1 MNSIAKRGSLIDK
14 LLFPRTQSLR
24 ISYHVLFW
32 VLFILLHYSY
42 ALPTLLR
49 KTADPTVTV
58 ASFCYFFKIIPE
70 FYLCVGLYYLLRSRI
85 HGFFLFLVL
94 FIFALIINHLFSV
107 VLYMGVDRYLGLEN
121 MTERFRMFAN
131 LYLEPFNFRD
141 PRAWLVFSNDVS
153 EVQFFVLPASLKT
166 VKYAA
171 NERIMRQKIQNDA
184 LRMELKALKSQINP
198 HFVFNVLNAAYA
210 KVLPVSEEAA
220 EYLHKVSEIMRFSLY
235 EMNEEFTKLETEL
248 SYVNLYVELESIR
261 SGGRCKINLEQRG
274 EILVSHRIPTV
285 SLITLVENAFKHGVH
300 STRHESFVDIRVNI
314 SAGIL
319 RFDIVNS
326 KPAQPLR
333 NKPGSGGIGL
343 VNLERRLGIYYPGR
357 YKFEKSETESEFR
370 VTVQMPVEQPSHET
384 GRIQTGMFQ

>member
-1 MNSIAKRGSLIDK
+1 MNNTAKKRSLIDK
-14 LLFPRTQSLR
+14 LLFPQTQGLR

-49 KTADPTVTV
+49 KTSDPTVTI
-58 ASFCYFFKIIPE
+58 ASFFYFFKIIPE
-70 FYLCVGLYYLLRSRI
+70 FYLCVGLYYLLRAHLR
-85 HGFFLFLVL
+85 GFFLFLAL
-94 FIFALIINHLFSV
+94 FAFALVINHLFSV

-220 EYLHKVSEIMRFSLY
+220 EYLHKVSEILRFSLY

-248 SYVNLYVELESIR
+248 SYVKLYVELESIR
-261 SGGRCKINLEQRG
+261 NGGRCKINVEQQG
-274 EILVSHRIPTV
+274 EIEGVHRIPTV

-300 STRHESFVDIRVNI
+300 STRHESFVDIRINI
-314 SAGIL
+314 SGGML
-319 RFDIVNS
+319 KFDIVNS

-333 NKPGSGGIGL
+333 SKPGSGGIGL

-357 YKFEKSETESEFR
+357 YKFEKSETDGEFR
-370 VTVQMPVEQPSHET
+370 VSVQMPVEQPLQET
-384 GRIQTGMFQ
+384 ARIQTSMFQ

>member
-1 MNSIAKRGSLIDK
+1 MNEITRRGSVIEK
-14 LLFPRTQSLR
+14 LLFPRTQRLR

-49 KTADPTVTV
+49 KTSDPTVTI
-58 ASFCYFFKIIPE
+58 AGFCYFLKIVPE
-70 FYLCVGLYYLLRSRI
+70 YYLCVGFYYLLRDHLR
-85 HGFFLFLVL
+85 GVPLFLAL
-94 FIFALIINHLFSV
+94 FAFALVVNHLFSV
-107 VLYMGVDRYLGLEN
+107 LLYTGVDHFLGLEN

-131 LYLEPFNFRD
+131 MYLEPFNFRD

-153 EVQFFVLPASLKT
+153 EVQFFVLPAALKT
-166 VKYAA
+166 AKYAA

-210 KVLPVSEEAA
+210 KVMPVSEEAA
-220 EYLHKVSEIMRFSLY
+220 EYLYKVSEILRFSLY

-248 SYVNLYVELESIR
+248 SYVNLYVDLESVR
-261 SGGRCKINLEQRG
+261 SNGRSRINVEQHG
-274 EILVSHRIPTV
+274 EIKVSHRIPTV

-300 STRHESFVDIRVNI
+300 STLNGSFVDIRVDI
-314 SAGIL
+314 SDGML
-319 RFDIVNS
+319 EFNIVNS
-326 KPAQPLR
+326 KPGQPSR
-333 NKPGSGGIGL
+333 SKPASGGIGL

-357 YKFEKSETESEFR
+357 YKFEKSETDTEFR
-370 VTVQMPVEQPSHET
+370 VSVQMPVE
-384 GRIQTGMFQ
+384 

>member
-1 MNSIAKRGSLIDK
+1 MNNIAKKGSTIEK
-14 LLFPRTQSLR
+14 LLFPRTQGLR

-49 KTADPTVTV
+49 KTADPTVTI
-58 ASFCYFFKIIPE
+58 AGFCYFLKIVPE
-70 FYLCVGLYYLLRSRI
+70 YYLCVGFYYLLRDHMR
-85 HGFFLFLVL
+85 GVALFLAL
-94 FIFALIINHLFSV
+94 FGFALVVNHLFSV
-107 VLYMGVDRYLGLEN
+107 LLYTGVDRFLGLEN

-131 LYLEPFNFRD
+131 MYLEPFNFRD

-153 EVQFFVLPASLKT
+153 EVQFFVLPAALKT
-166 VKYAA
+166 AKYAA

-210 KVLPVSEEAA
+210 KVMPVSEEAA
-220 EYLHKVSEIMRFSLY
+220 EYLYKVSEILRFSLY

-248 SYVNLYVELESIR
+248 SYVKLYVELESVRNNGR
-261 SGGRCKINLEQRG
+261 SRINVEQHG
-274 EILVSHRIPTV
+274 EIKVSHRIPTV

-300 STRHESFVDIRVNI
+300 STFNGSFVDIRVNI
-314 SAGIL
+314 SDGMME
-319 RFDIVNS
+319 FNIVNS
-326 KPAQPLR
+326 KPGQPSR
-333 NKPGSGGIGL
+333 SKPASGGIGL

-357 YKFEKSETESEFR
+357 YKVEKSETDSEFR
-370 VTVQMPVEQPSHET
+370 VRVQMPVE
-384 GRIQTGMFQ
+384 